1 MWGAFF
7 IQSGDDALFNL
18 QKFIAN
24 SMLTRK
30 KDGDEGR
37 KEDGD
42 EGRKEEGKTRAH
54 MLSRPGGS
62 SPILKEMV

>member
-1 MWGAFF
+1 M
-7 IQSGDDALFNL
+7 I
-18 QKFIAN
+18 
-24 SMLTRK
+24 R

-42 EGRKEEGKTRAH
+42 EGRKEEGKTRAQ

-62 SPILKEMV
+62 SPNLKEMV